1 MIGATAPEE
10 AGHVQTPAILALR
23 SFPMHFNGSDM
34 SPLII
39 MSLVQYNIV
48 FRSRHLESL
57 LLRSRNFTTVTTLR
71 HCHLVL

>member
-39 MSLVQYNIV
+39 MSLLVPSDV
-48 FRSRHLESL
+48 TSSSRKDLEGT
-57 LLRSRNFTTVTTLR
+57 NVY
-71 HCHLVL
+71 

>member
-39 MSLVQYNIV
+39 MSLAADPW
-48 FRSRHLESL
+48 
-57 LLRSRNFTTVTTLR
+57 
-71 HCHLVL
+71 